1 MLQVGKLEIISMI
14 SITQR
19 ADPLAYELRE
29 AFGKSQNL
37 GCVGVQ

>member
-19 ADPLAYELRE
+19 ADHLPMSS
-29 AFGKSQNL
+29 GKHL
-37 GCVGVQ
+37 ERARI